1 MKLQIKFFRNYKSK
15 MEQQVHR
22 YFIINKPYNMVS
34 QFISPD
40 KVGLLKDIP
49 FNFPEGIHA
58 IGRLDNYS
66 EGLLILTTNKKVT
79 KLLFESKTPHKRTY
93 LVQVRDIVTPEKLL
107 QLQNGVSIRIKGGY
121 YYTTPPCQV
130 SIVEK
135 PIDLYKRENE
145 FKEGLPNTWLLITL
159 TEGKFHQVR
168 KMVGAVRHRCKRLI
182 RISIED
188 LALNNLQ
195 PGEVKEME
203 ESDFF
208 KQLKIK
214 FPY

>member
-1 MKLQIKFFRNYKSK
+1 MKLQIRFFRNYKSK

-107 QLQNGVSIRIKGGY
+107 QLQNGVSIRIKGGN

-130 SIVEK
+130 SIVKK

-168 KMVGAVRHRCKRLI
+168 KMVDVVRHRCKRLI